1 MKCLAR
7 EVEIDVERHVRGADV
22 RGVSIG
28 VLLLLRLG
36 LLHRARREVNKLRPQ
51 FQRDMRRCA
60 APARQAVCAPLSRAP
75 PQRLALPSTAR
86 SAGSRTMLRLTT
98 PTASPAASA
107 LRCGTAPCGYVCVR
121 LTRDRSASVLY

>member
-51 FQRDMRRCA
+51 TSNETCDAVRR
-60 APARQAVCAPLSRAP
+60 L
-75 PQRLALPSTAR
+75 
-86 SAGSRTMLRLTT
+86 
-98 PTASPAASA
+98 
-107 LRCGTAPCGYVCVR
+107 
-121 LTRDRSASVLY
+121 RDRLCARR